1 MYLEIYHIV
10 RKLGLLHVSML
21 LLLNLCSYERIGLEW
36 FLTYQN
42 EVSKIIIFECC
53 PKDCQWLILTCLLRR
68 LHNYWRSRWL
78 YMHFKRHTHL
88 HLNLQKKNCLPSTL
102 GIVVR
107 FYVALVELLQ
117 FLCWIKTGTKC
128 FRCHETLWFNCCFL
142 YYLRQIIKIILGSLN
157 FALARGARDDF
168 AF

>member
-1 MYLEIYHIV
+1 MLFIIKFNLYLEIYHIV
-10 RKLGLLHVSML
+10 RKLGLLLGISKLVL
-21 LLLNLCSYERIGLEW
+21 INLCSYERIRLEW

-88 HLNLQKKNCLPSTL
+88 HLNLRKKNCLPSTL
-102 GIVVR
+102 GIVAR
-107 FYVALVELLQ
+107 FYVALVEPLQ

-128 FRCHETLWFNCCFL
+128 LRCYENL
-142 YYLRQIIKIILGSLN
+142 
-157 FALARGARDDF
+157 
-168 AF
+168 

>member
-1 MYLEIYHIV
+1 MLFIIKFNLYLEIYHIV
-10 RKLGLLHVSML
+10 RKLGLLLGISKLVL
-21 LLLNLCSYERIGLEW
+21 INLCSYERIRLEW

-88 HLNLQKKNCLPSTL
+88 HLNLRKKNCLPSTL
-102 GIVVR
+102 GIVAR
-107 FYVALVELLQ
+107 FYVALVEPLQ

-128 FRCHETLWFNCCFL
+128 FRCYENLQFDCC
-142 YYLRQIIKIILGSLN
+142 SS
-157 FALARGARDDF
+157 
-168 AF
+168 